1 MKLKDLIAWIVWQPQ
16 TSWPVHTLR
25 SSQRSVAANAEHGR
39 LAPILHAY
47 FAVQTHALRR
57 TIATARA
64 GGGAEAV
71 TAEEILHLH
80 GSDVH
85 MSTSL
90 RHGQLAS
97 KGRARPK
104 SKRRNAWAVDKRER
118 TEQSPSRDG

>member
-1 MKLKDLIAWIVWQPQ
+1 MDAVSLLPAVKLKGRILWQPQ
-16 TSWPVHTLR
+16 TSWPVRTLR
-25 SSQRSVAANAEHGR
+25 RSQRSVAANAEHGR
-39 LAPILHAY
+39 LAPILHAH

-85 MSTSL
+85 EHKSET
-90 RHGQLAS
+90 RPVGKQGPS
-97 KGRARPK
+97 KAQVQAKTCHMG
-104 SKRRNAWAVDKRER
+104 S
-118 TEQSPSRDG
+118 